1 MHEVEEKSVRCFVAT
16 ISDTRTVETDKS
28 GKLIR
33 QYLEDNHHV
42 CVTHQI
48 IKDEETLIKEAIET
62 QLKNNTIDAILL
74 TGGTGVSK
82 RDVTIEVVQS
92 IIEKEIQGFG
102 EIFRMISYLE
112 DIGARA
118 IMSRAIA
125 GTVGEKVIFAM
136 PGSSGAV
143 KLAMEKIILQELS
156 HIVHELHK

>member
-1 MHEVEEKSVRCFVAT
+1 MHEVEEKSIRCFVAT

-42 CVTHQI
+42 YVTHQI